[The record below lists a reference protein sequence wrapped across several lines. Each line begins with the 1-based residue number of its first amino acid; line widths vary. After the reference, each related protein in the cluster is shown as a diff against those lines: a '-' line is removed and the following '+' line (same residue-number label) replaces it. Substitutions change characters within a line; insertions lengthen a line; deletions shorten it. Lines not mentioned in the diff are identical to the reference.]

1 MNTRFF
7 RPSPLP
13 ACSNSNIMRP
23 ESGQPGLDPGTVLDE
38 VIFQNDLAL
47 ELLRMRGKRHP
58 GGNAMILD
66 KSVKEKH
73 K

>member
-1 MNTRFF
+1 
-7 RPSPLP
+7 
-13 ACSNSNIMRP
+13 MRP
-23 ESGQPGLDPGTVLDE
+23 ESGQPGQDPGTVLDG
-38 VIFQNDLAL
+38 VIFQNAL

-66 KSVKEKH
+66 KSAKEKH